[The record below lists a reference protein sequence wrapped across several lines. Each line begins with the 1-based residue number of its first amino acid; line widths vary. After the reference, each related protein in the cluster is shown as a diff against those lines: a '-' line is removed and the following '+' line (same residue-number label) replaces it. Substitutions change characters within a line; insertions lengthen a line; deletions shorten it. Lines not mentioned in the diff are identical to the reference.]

1 MTNPLTKGLRPVHPG
16 AILRLDVLPAIG
28 KSVPQM
34 AHDIGIS
41 RQHLHDIVKERKPVT
56 AETALRL
63 GKYLGNGPEIWSALQ
78 CRYDLAMAEKRMAEE
93 LEAIPKAE
101 AA

>member
-1 MTNPLTKGLRPVHPG
+1 
-16 AILRLDVLPAIG
+16 VLPAIG

-34 AHDIGIS
+34 ARDIGLS
-41 RQHLHDIVKERKPVT
+41 RQHVYDILKEKKPVT

-93 LEAIPKAE
+93 LKGIPQLE